1 MARSAPDTTETRKII
16 ELLKHRHAGSEWATF
31 VELNAGTGSY
41 GGQRIDLYAF
51 NMFPSKNYL
60 RVAYEV
66 KVSRADFARELEKPK
81 KREFAEKL
89 ANECYFAMPAGMV
102 RPDEIPEGW
111 GLIEAVKNG
120 LRVKKR
126 AQQRKIGDP
135 PLHFVAS
142 MARRSSDSDPELP
155 AAVWSVAGQ
164 EVDLKT
170 LKQIATDEVMKKVDR
185 LVFEAANEARQKE
198 REQGKDARLLE
209 QIIRDQLGW
218 QYGKPEAF
226 REWLKKQELAL
237 PRDIRFHLESI
248 SQRMDDVKKQI
259 SKVLEKKGE

>member
-16 ELLKHRHAGSEWATF
+16 ELLKYRHAGSEWATF
-31 VELNAGTGSY
+31 VELNVGTGSH

-81 KREFAEKL
+81 KREFAEKV
-89 ANECYFAMPAGMV
+89 ANECYFAMPVGLV

-120 LRVKKR
+120 MRVKKR
-126 AQQRKIGDP
+126 AQQRKVEDM
-135 PLHFVAS
+135 PLHFVAA

-155 AAVWSVAGQ
+155 AAIWSVAGQ

-170 LKQIATDEVMKKVDR
+170 LKQIATDEVMKNVDN
-185 LVFEAANEARQKE
+185 LIFEAVHEARQE
-198 REQGKDARLLE
+198 VREEHKDDRLLK
-209 QIIRDQLGW
+209 QIIQDQLGW
-218 QYGKPEAF
+218 QYGEPKAF
-226 REWLKKQELAL
+226 REWLKKQELTL
-237 PRDIRFHLESI
+237 PRHIQFHLASML
-248 SQRMDDVKKQI
+248 QRMDDVKKHI
-259 SKVLEKKGE
+259 SEVLE

>member
-16 ELLKHRHAGSEWATF
+16 ELLKHRHVGSEWATF
-31 VELNAGTGSY
+31 VELNVGTGSHA
-41 GGQRIDLYAF
+41 GQRIDLYAF

-81 KREFAEKL
+81 KREFAEKV
-89 ANECYFAMPAGMV
+89 ANECYFAMPAGLV

-120 LRVKKR
+120 MRVKKR
-126 AQQRKIGDP
+126 AQQRKVEDM
-135 PLHFVAS
+135 PLHFVAA

-155 AAVWSVAGQ
+155 AAIWSVAGQ

-170 LKQIATDEVMKKVDR
+170 LKQIATDEVMKKVDD
-185 LVFEAANEARQKE
+185 LIIDAVVEARQNI
-198 REQGKDARLLE
+198 REQYDDAIQLQQLV
-209 QIIRDQLGW
+209 RDRIGW
-218 QYGKPEAF
+218 QYGEPEA
-226 REWLKKQELAL
+226 LLALLQKQELQL
-237 PRDIRFHLESI
+237 PRHIRSRLSSI
-248 SQRMDDVKKQI
+248 SEQMDEVKRHI
-259 SKVLEKKGE
+259 AKVLE